1 VDANVAYTMI
11 TSFKFIFILHLIRE
25 IMGTINCLCQHL
37 QQKYQDILNA
47 MQLVSNTKALL
58 QKLRN
63 EGWDNLLEEVV
74 YFSNKFEIDI
84 PYLGARYV

>member
-1 VDANVAYTMI
+1 
-11 TSFKFIFILHLIRE
+11 
-25 IMGTINCLCQHL
+25 
-37 QQKYQDILNA
+37 

-84 PYLGARYV
+84 PYLGARYVQGCGLLSVESYYSEASLSF